1 MFTSFSHNL
10 RPPFRDSLYTID
22 QISSPCMRK
31 NQSPM
36 VTLSVMRSTVTASTV
51 MLVRVR
57 RAAFRSA
64 REQTVRRR

>member
-1 MFTSFSHNL
+1 MHKSRGSPHNL
-10 RPPFRDSLYTID
+10 AEVLPNFHRIMC
-22 QISSPCMRK
+22 PCMRK

-64 REQTVRRR
+64 REQMVRRR

>member
-1 MFTSFSHNL
+1 
-10 RPPFRDSLYTID
+10 
-22 QISSPCMRK
+22 MRK

-57 RAAFRSA
+57 REALRRA
-64 REQTVRRR
+64 REQMERRRYISHRPVIMLWRATHD